1 MGKRR
6 KSLEVRVCK
15 LEELQQTI
23 QDLKKEYYGLATEI
37 EVKEIKFCG
46 LINQWYVEIWGL

>member
-6 KSLEVRVCK
+6 KSLEVRICK

-23 QDLKKEYYGLATEI
+23 RDLKKDYYCLPNEI
-37 EVKEIKFCG
+37 EVKELKIYG
-46 LINQWYVEIWGL
+46 LVNQ